1 MSQNLGLIMLRWDS
15 QALRYLCALK
25 SSGCVKNDIR
35 VSEAPLPDADLR
47 SETALG
53 VLAPEEML
61 DRATSL
67 SLLLLPLC
75 EDLHLSDSV
84 SDKESDEKSRESV
97 RPASAI
103 RRRLRSAVPSRLQL
117 ESLVSI

>member
-1 MSQNLGLIMLRWDS
+1 
-15 QALRYLCALK
+15 
-25 SSGCVKNDIR
+25 VKIDIR

-61 DRATSL
+61 DRAMSL
-67 SLLLLPLC
+67 SLLLLLLC
-75 EDLHLSDSV
+75 EDLHLSDPV
-84 SDKESDEKSRESV
+84 SDSESDEKSKESV

-103 RRRLRSAVPSRLQL
+103 SRRLRSAVPSRLQL
-117 ESLVSI
+117 DFFVSI